1 MRQYKFDKAI
11 SSAELAA
18 LLGGD
23 YRVWHGCAGYDTRPY
38 VRGEGRWQRL
48 PVSYWG
54 GDASNRIPD
63 TGDVEAGD
71 VLGFLEAL
79 PLDTVIVVPNDREE
93 GAGVEFLRSWTGW
106 DRLVELDEQEDEDE
120 PYAHLDTYNI

>member
-1 MRQYKFDKAI
+1 
-11 SSAELAA
+11 
-18 LLGGD
+18 
-23 YRVWHGCAGYDTRPY
+23 
-38 VRGEGRWQRL
+38 
-48 PVSYWG
+48 
-54 GDASNRIPD
+54 
-63 TGDVEAGD
+63 VEAGD